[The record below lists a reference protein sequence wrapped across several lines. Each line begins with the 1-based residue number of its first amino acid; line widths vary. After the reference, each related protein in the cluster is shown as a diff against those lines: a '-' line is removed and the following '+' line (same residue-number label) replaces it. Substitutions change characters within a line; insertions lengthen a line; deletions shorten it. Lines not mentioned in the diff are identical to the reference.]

1 MATRPFTQ
9 SGFNP
14 TVESERGMAP
24 KINLLTLKE
33 HGTVAEIRQDVV
45 HVVGLTN
52 CMNGQLVRIG
62 ERADG
67 VILGF
72 DADYVLVLLVD
83 EASGI
88 KPGDKV
94 VTVIDDFKV
103 PVGDQF
109 LGRRVNALGKPI
121 DDAGPIRQ
129 DMRYPIF
136 GVAPSVLE
144 RIPLT
149 QELQTGTK
157 IIDMMKP
164 VGKGQRM
171 LILGDRMTGKTTLGV
186 DTILS
191 QKGLDVVCIYCG
203 IGKSEAAL
211 NRVLD
216 VFERNDVWSYGMVVA
231 ATASDPMGQQYLAPY
246 VATSLG
252 EYFMYEKHADV
263 LIVFD
268 DFTKHAWAYRQ
279 ISLLLE
285 RAPGRDAYPG
295 DIFYIHSQL
304 VERAGKL
311 NAARGSGSMTHLP
324 IVETLQ
330 GDVAGYIPSN
340 IVSMTDGQIYTS
352 SNLFGEGFKPA
363 IDMGLS
369 VSRIGSK
376 VQWPAI
382 KKLTGMLQL
391 EFVRYK
397 ELERLTRIRAG
408 ASPEVEERLRR
419 GRVLEEVLKQD
430 ENVPIPAEAQTVILY
445 ALAQGFLDDVDP
457 DEVRDRLDLLLLQVR
472 RDSPDLLA
480 ELIRTREMSDEIKEG
495 LNAHLKRFSDSA
507 A

>member
-1 MATRPFTQ
+1 M
-9 SGFNP
+9 S
-14 TVESERGMAP
+14 P
-24 KINLLTLKE
+24 KINVLRMKE
-33 HGTVAEIRQDVV
+33 HGTVAEIRQDVL

-62 ERADG
+62 DSVDG

-72 DADYVLVLLVD
+72 DRDYVLVLLVD
-83 EASGI
+83 EVGGV

-94 VTVIDDFKV
+94 TTRLDEFLV
-103 PVGDQF
+103 PVGENF
-109 LGRRVNALGKPI
+109 IGRRVSALGVAT
-121 DDAGPIRQ
+121 DGAGVLRADAQ
-129 DMRYPIF
+129 YPIF
-136 GVAPSVLE
+136 GTAPGVLE
-144 RIPLT
+144 RIPLAE
-149 QELQTGTK
+149 ELQTGTK
-157 IIDMMKP
+157 IIDMIKP

-186 DTILS
+186 DAILS
-191 QKGLDVVCIYCG
+191 QKGRDVVCIYCC
-203 IGKSEAAL
+203 IGKSEASLA
-211 NRVLD
+211 RVSD
-216 VFERNDVWSYGMVVA
+216 VFERYGVWNYGLVVA

-246 VATSLG
+246 VACSIG
-252 EYFMYEKHADV
+252 EYFMYEKHRDV

-304 VERAGKL
+304 VERACKL
-311 NAARGSGSMTHLP
+311 NADRGGGSMTHLP

-330 GDVAGYIPSN
+330 GDIAGYIPSN
-340 IVSMTDGQIYTS
+340 IISMTDGQIYTS
-352 SNLFGEGFKPA
+352 AILFGEGFKPA

-369 VSRIGSK
+369 VSRIGNK

-408 ASPEVEERLRR
+408 ASAEVEGRLQR

-430 ENVPIPAEAQTVILY
+430 EHRPVPAEDLTMILY
-445 ALAQGFLDDVDP
+445 ALNHEYL
-457 DEVRDRLDLLLLQVR
+457 DEVQPEDVREKLEMFLAQVR
-472 RDSPDLLA
+472 SESPDFIETL
-480 ELIRTREMSDEIKEG
+480 MSTKVLSEEG
-495 LNAHLKRFSDSA
+495 KQVLQAHVERFTA
-507 A
+507 VAV

>member
-1 MATRPFTQ
+1 MAL
-9 SGFNP
+9 
-14 TVESERGMAP
+14 
-24 KINLLTLKE
+24 KINLLQMKE

-45 HVVGLTN
+45 HVVGMTN

-62 ERADG
+62 DRVDG
-67 VILGF
+67 VVLGF
-72 DADYVLVLLVD
+72 DPDYVLLLLVD
-83 EASGI
+83 EAGGV

-94 VTVIDDFKV
+94 VTKIDQFKV
-103 PVGDQF
+103 PVGEQF
-109 LGRRVNALGKPI
+109 LGRRVNALAQPLDGG
-121 DDAGPIRQ
+121 GPIRA
-129 DMRYPIF
+129 DTRYPIF

-186 DTILS
+186 DAILS
-191 QKGLDVVCIYCG
+191 QRGRDVICVYCC
-203 IGKSEAAL
+203 IGKSEAAIK
-211 NRVLD
+211 RVEEI
-216 VFERNDVWSYGMVVA
+216 FEANGVWSYGMIVGA
-231 ATASDPMGQQYLAPY
+231 AASDPMGQQYLAPY

-252 EYFMYEKHADV
+252 EYFMYEKRADV
-263 LIVFD
+263 LMVFD
-268 DFTKHAWAYRQ
+268 DLTKHAWAYRQ

-304 VERAGKL
+304 VERACKL
-311 NAARGSGSMTHLP
+311 NADRGGGSMTHLP

-330 GDVAGYIPSN
+330 GDLAGYIPSN

-352 SNLFGEGFKPA
+352 AALFGEGFKPA

-397 ELERLTRIRAG
+397 ELERLTRVRAG
-408 ASPEVEERLRR
+408 STPEVEERLRR

-430 ENVPIPAEAQTVILY
+430 ENKPVPGEDQAVVLY
-445 ALAQGFLDDVDP
+445 ALDQGFLDDVEP
-457 DEVRDRLDLLLLQVR
+457 DEVRGRLRSLLAQVR
-472 RDSPDLLA
+472 EESPDVVQDICEHRDL
-480 ELIRTREMSDEIKEG
+480 TDEIKG
-495 LNAHLKRFSDSA
+495 ALNEHLDRFA
-507 A
+507 AAPV